1 MSDKN
6 KKILYISLFALD
18 IALTIAL
25 FIISIIMLVKMPQTQ
40 TDRDNATGIIGYF
53 VKNPT
58 VFLVSVVL
66 PLFILLGVN
75 IYVMIWYV
83 RKQNKAK
90 KVEVSDLSDEDKA
103 KLRAELMKDLQNE
116 DTSNKEDK
124 KE

>member
-25 FIISIIMLVKMPQTQ
+25 FIISIIMLATMPK
-40 TDRDNATGIIGYF
+40 DSVELANATGFIGYLQ
-53 VKNPT
+53 KNPT

>member
-25 FIISIIMLVKMPQTQ
+25 FIISIIMLATMPANKEALEQ
-40 TDRDNATGIIGYF
+40 ATGFIGYLQ
-53 VKNPT
+53 KNPT